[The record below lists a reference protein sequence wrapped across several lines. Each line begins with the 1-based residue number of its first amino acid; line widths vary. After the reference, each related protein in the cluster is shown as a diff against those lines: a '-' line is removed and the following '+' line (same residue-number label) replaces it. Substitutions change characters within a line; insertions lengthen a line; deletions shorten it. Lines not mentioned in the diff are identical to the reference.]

1 MTRVGTVLSLSDPV
15 LAELACRALDFAW
28 IDLEHGALSARDAQV
43 LALAVQSTG
52 ADAYVR
58 LPSGRADGLTAILD
72 AGVDG
77 IVAPHVESAAEAAA
91 LARRLDYPPVGSRG
105 FGPRRAGG
113 FGRIPGYAS
122 SSAARVRCLLQI
134 ESEAGVEAAG
144 EIAATPGVDA
154 LVLGCADLA
163 LELGVPGRLD
173 APELALAAERVA
185 DAAAHAGVGFG
196 IAGPGDPEG
205 LAALAAG
212 RAASIVLGADV
223 RLYASG
229 VDGPV
234 ERLREALEAVRATA

>member
-1 MTRVGTVLSLSDPV
+1 
-15 LAELACRALDFAW
+15 
-28 IDLEHGALSARDAQV
+28 
-43 LALAVQSTG
+43 
-52 ADAYVR
+52 
-58 LPSGRADGLTAILD
+58 
-72 AGVDG
+72 
-77 IVAPHVESAAEAAA
+77 
-91 LARRLDYPPVGSRG
+91 
-105 FGPRRAGG
+105 
-113 FGRIPGYAS
+113 
-122 SSAARVRCLLQI
+122 VRCLLQI
-134 ESEAGVEAAG
+134 ESEAGVEAAA

-185 DAAAHAGVGFG
+185 DAAACAGVGFG

-212 RAASIVLGADV
+212 RAESIVLGADV

>member
-1 MTRVGTVLSLSDPV
+1 M

-28 IDLEHGALSARDAQV
+28 IDLEHGALSAHDAQV
-43 LALAVQSTG
+43 LTLAVQATG

-58 LPSGRADGLTAILD
+58 LPSSRAEGLTAILD

-77 IVAPHVESAAEAAA
+77 IVAPRVESAAEAAA
-91 LARRLDYPPVGSRG
+91 LTRRLDYPPAGSRG

-113 FGRIPGYAS
+113 YGRIPGYAS

-134 ESEAGVEAAG
+134 ESDAGVAAAP
-144 EIAATPGVDA
+144 EMAATPGVDA

-185 DAAAHAGVGFG
+185 DAAERNGIGFG

-212 RAASIVLGADV
+212 RAESIVLGADV
-223 RLYASG
+223 RLYAGG

-234 ERLREALEAVRATA
+234 ERLREALEAIRAAA

>member
-1 MTRVGTVLSLSDPV
+1 MTRVGTVLSLPDPV

-43 LALAVQSTG
+43 LALAVQATG

-58 LPSGRADGLTAILD
+58 VPSSRAELLTAILD

-77 IVAPHVESAAEAAA
+77 IVVPRVESAEEAAA
-91 LARRLDYPPVGSRG
+91 LARRLDYPPAGSRG

-134 ESEAGVEAAG
+134 ESEAGLAAAP
-144 EIAATPGVDA
+144 EIAAAPGIDA

-163 LELGVPGRLD
+163 FELGVPGRLD
-173 APELALAAERVA
+173 APELVIAAERVA
-185 DAAAHAGVGFG
+185 DAAEHAGIGFG
-196 IAGPGDPEG
+196 VAGSGDPEG

-212 RAASIVLGADV
+212 RAESVVLGADV
-223 RLYASG
+223 RLYAGG

-234 ERLREALEAVRATA
+234 ERLRDALEAVRATA